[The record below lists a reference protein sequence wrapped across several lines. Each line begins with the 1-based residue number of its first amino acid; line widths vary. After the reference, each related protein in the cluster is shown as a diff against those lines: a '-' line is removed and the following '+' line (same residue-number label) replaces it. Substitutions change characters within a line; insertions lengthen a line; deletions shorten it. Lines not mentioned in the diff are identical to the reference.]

1 VITTIRNAILATG
14 AMYMLIGCS
23 NLLYVTDA
31 DGNKQIYKM
40 KVVDVGTTS
49 TSQELYSHNPAYAD
63 SHPDVSPDTQKTAY
77 SSVRLSQNII
87 ATRDLADTVGTT
99 EQILQTSTSSNLM
112 RPRWSCQQD
121 LIAYAERTPGINDA
135 KIKVIRA
142 DGSGSPIQVGSPG
155 SYAGHDW
162 VFDGNLIVY
171 SSKNP
176 GVPTTTYGLWLVKSD
191 GSGTP
196 IGPWA
201 QGMLPT
207 TSHDGKL
214 LAYLVRVPLAPG
226 WIEQIIVANSRT
238 FAPVH
243 QFSLQPAIGGSKIS
257 TIGFTGD
264 DKGLYIATKV
274 ASVSATPQAK
284 RYELFRT
291 KLDGSGKVR
300 LTDNTDYDSHP
311 DGIPSFPIPLCQR
324 CAEISSEQEIA
335 PTQSITINGVAFTA
349 ATLPNGSPSSIAV
362 TDYCPSN
369 DGKKELKVGWSQSSS
384 GSAQYASITFPQNLF
399 GDGPSSVDVTGCH
412 YTQLRLK
419 AYDKYNNLVADA
431 QHTAGQNTLQTLNLS
446 GGKISRID
454 IIGAEI
460 GIRDVC
466 YEP

>member
-1 VITTIRNAILATG
+1 MITTIRNSILLIS
-14 AMYMLIGCS
+14 AMYILTGCS
-23 NLLYVTDA
+23 NLLYVTDK

-40 KVVDVGTTS
+40 RIVDAGTTS
-49 TSQELYSHNPAYAD
+49 TSQELYSHDPTYAD
-63 SHPDVSPDTQKTAY
+63 SYPDVSPDIQKMTY
-77 SSVRLSQNII
+77 SSVRSGQNVI
-87 ATRDLADTVGTT
+87 ATRDLTDTAGTT
-99 EQILQTSTSSNLM
+99 EQVLQTSASSNLM

-121 LIAYAERTPGINDA
+121 LIAYAERTPGSNDA
-135 KIKVIRA
+135 KIKIIRA

-171 SSKNP
+171 SSKIP
-176 GVPTTTYGLWLVKSD
+176 GAPTPTYGLSLVKSD

-196 IGPWA
+196 IGTFA
-201 QGMLPT
+201 VGEIPT
-207 TSHDGKL
+207 TSHGGTL
-214 LAYLVRVPLAPG
+214 LAYVQRVPLASG
-226 WIEQIIVANSRT
+226 WVERIIVVNSRT

-243 QFSLQPAIGGSKIS
+243 TFSLQPAIGASKIS

-335 PTQSITINGVAFTA
+335 PTQSITINGVVFTA
-349 ATLPNGSPSSIAV
+349 ATLPDGSPSSITV
-362 TDYCPSN
+362 TDYCPRN
-369 DGKKELKVGWSQSSS
+369 EGKRELKVDGSQSSS

-399 GDGPSSVDVTGCH
+399 GDGPSSVEVTGCH
-412 YTQLRLK
+412 YNQLRLK
-419 AYDKYNNLVADA
+419 AYDKNNNLMADV

-454 IIGAEI
+454 IIGTEI
-460 GIRDVC
+460 GIRDIC
-466 YEP
+466 YRP